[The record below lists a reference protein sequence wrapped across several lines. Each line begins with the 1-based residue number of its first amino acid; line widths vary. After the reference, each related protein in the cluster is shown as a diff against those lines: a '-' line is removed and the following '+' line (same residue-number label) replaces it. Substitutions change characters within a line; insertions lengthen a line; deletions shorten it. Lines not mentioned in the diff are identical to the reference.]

1 MTDSQDHSRAAEP
14 PPLANRP
21 PSAPARHPPLDT
33 ADLALAILT
42 YNHGATVKS
51 VAAAAARGLAEYFPG
66 VSAILINSDA
76 GSSDDTQEALATA
89 ALPTITVHHEAPAGE
104 RVAVPFHGVPGRGTA
119 LRSTFDLAQR
129 LGAKALVLL
138 EADAVSITPEWLERL
153 AAPVLDGKADFVAPA
168 YARHRWEGTISR
180 LLLSPLVRA
189 LYGRRLQQPFGGQQA
204 LSARLIEHLL
214 IHPKWSWTGGD
225 VHDLW
230 ITGTAIADGF
240 SVWETALG
248 RHLVRSRTRATDL
261 PAMLAQTLG
270 AAFTVMER
278 HGDLWLEVRGSE
290 PIPAVGEP
298 APLGVEPMT
307 LDVDG
312 MLEAFRLGVRD
323 LTPIWELV
331 LAPETLAD
339 VLTLESGGHMRFP
352 DDLWARVVYDF
363 ALAHHY
369 SVVHR
374 DHLLRSLTPLYLGR
388 TAAFVV
394 ATRAL
399 SAAASQAQLDL
410 VGAAFE
416 RQKPYLVEH
425 WR

>member
-1 MTDSQDHSRAAEP
+1 MGRPEPSEAVRATVDR
-14 PPLANRP
+14 LAP
-21 PSAPARHPPLDT
+21 V
-33 ADLALAILT
+33 DLAVGLLT
-42 YNHGATVKS
+42 YNNAETLGGILDAVATGIARHFSSTRVAL
-51 VAAAAARGLAEYFPG
+51 VAA
-66 VSAILINSDA
+66 DA
-76 GSSDDTQEALATA
+76 GSSDGTRERVAGT
-89 ALPTITVHHEAPAGE
+89 ALPALVVQHEAPAGE
-104 RVAVPFHGVPGRGTA
+104 RVAVPFHGVPGRGAA
-119 LRSTFDLAQR
+119 LRATFDIAQR

-138 EADAVSITPEWLERL
+138 EADAVSVTPEWIQHL

-168 YARHRWEGTISR
+168 YARHRWEGTITR

-214 IHPKWSWTGGD
+214 IHPKWSWTGSD

-240 SVWETALG
+240 SVWEAWLG
-248 RHLVRSRTRATDL
+248 RHLVRSRTRTADL

-290 PIPAVGEP
+290 PIPVVGEP
-298 APLGVEPMT
+298 APVGVEPMT
-307 LDVDG
+307 VDVDG
-312 MLEAFRLGVRD
+312 MQEAFHLGVRD
-323 LTPIWELV
+323 LTSIWELI

-339 VLTLESGGHMRFP
+339 VLTLDSGGSMRFP
-352 DDLWARVVYDF
+352 DDLWARVVYEF
-363 ALAHHY
+363 ALGHHY

-388 TAAFVV
+388 TAAFVT
-394 ATRAL
+394 ATRTL
-399 SAAASQAQLDL
+399 GVAASQTQLDL

>member
-1 MTDSQDHSRAAEP
+1 MGRPEPPEAVRAAVDR
-14 PPLANRP
+14 LAP
-21 PSAPARHPPLDT
+21 V
-33 ADLALAILT
+33 DLAVGLLT
-42 YNHGATVKS
+42 YNNAETLGGVLDA
-51 VAAAAARGLAEYFPG
+51 VAAGVARYVPGARTALVAA
-66 VSAILINSDA
+66 DA
-76 GSSDDTQEALATA
+76 GSSDGTRERVAGTA
-89 ALPTITVHHEAPAGE
+89 IPAIVLQHQAAGGE
-104 RVAVPFHGVPGRGTA
+104 RVTVPFHGEPGRGAA
-119 LRSTFDLAQR
+119 LRATFDIAQR

-138 EADAVSITPEWLERL
+138 EADAVSATPEWIERL

-168 YARHRWEGTISR
+168 YERHRWEGTITR

-240 SVWETALG
+240 SVWEAWLG

-290 PIPAVGEP
+290 PIPAVG
-298 APLGVEPMT
+298 
-307 LDVDG
+307 
-312 MLEAFRLGVRD
+312 VRD

-331 LAPETLAD
+331 LAPDTLSE
-339 VLTLESGGHMRFP
+339 VLTLESGGTIRFP

-363 ALAHHY
+363 ALGHHY

-388 TAAFVV
+388 TAAYVT

-399 SAAASQAQLDL
+399 GAAASQLQLDL
-410 VGAAFE
+410 VSAAFE

>member
-1 MTDSQDHSRAAEP
+1 MGRPEPPEAVRAAVDR
-14 PPLANRP
+14 LAP
-21 PSAPARHPPLDT
+21 V
-33 ADLALAILT
+33 DLAVGLLT
-42 YNHGATVKS
+42 YNNAETLGGVLDAVTAG
-51 VAAAAARGLAEYFPG
+51 VARHFAGTRTALIAA
-66 VSAILINSDA
+66 DA
-76 GSSDDTQEALATA
+76 GSSDDTRERVSGT
-89 ALPTITVHHEAPAGE
+89 ALPAVVLRYEAPAGE
-104 RVAVPFHGVPGRGTA
+104 RVAVPFHGVPGRGAA

-129 LGAKALVLL
+129 LGVKALVLL

-240 SVWETALG
+240 SVWEAALG

-298 APLGVEPMT
+298 APVGVEPMT
-307 LDVDG
+307 VDVDG

-323 LTPIWELV
+323 LTRIWELV

-388 TAAFVV
+388 TAAFVA

-399 SAAASQAQLDL
+399 GAAASQAQLDL